1 LIRPAG
7 RNILPMAD
15 SFMLATGRRH
25 DAMFRTQGTNF
36 AQIRDGRHF
45 NKK

>member
-15 SFMLATGRRH
+15 SIMLTAARRH
-25 DAMFRTQGTNF
+25 DV
-36 AQIRDGRHF
+36 RHIS
-45 NKK
+45 KK